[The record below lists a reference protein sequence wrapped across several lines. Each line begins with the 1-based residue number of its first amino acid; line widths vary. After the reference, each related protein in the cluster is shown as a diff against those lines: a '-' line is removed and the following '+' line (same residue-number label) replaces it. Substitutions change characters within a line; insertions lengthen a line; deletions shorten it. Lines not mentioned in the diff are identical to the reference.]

1 MSKDSRKIK
10 CLGNSVD
17 NEELY
22 LHPIT
27 LELSKNVSSKKICPS
42 TFYYKNGSLFTFI
55 NKEDTNLNEKNIQ
68 SFMILPYLNLN
79 IEDMLKIYNIND
91 VDSFVSNINKMISMK
106 KSFITINRIINIWIR
121 QNYNELIN
129 NHAILEALYKKLGK
143 IYFKVEL
150 NDISN
155 KIKLWFKNN
164 NFDEFHLDLG
174 KHLFM

>member
-42 TFYYKNGSLFTFI
+42 TFYYKDGSLFTFI
-55 NKEDTNLNEKNIQ
+55 NRDDTNLTDKDIQ
-68 SFMILPYLNLN
+68 SYMALPYLNLN
-79 IEDMLKIYNIND
+79 IENMLKIYNIND
-91 VDSFVSNINKMISMK
+91 IDSFVSNINKMISMK
-106 KSFITINRIINIWIR
+106 KPFNTINRIINIWIR
-121 QNYNELIN
+121 QNYNELIDN
-129 NHAILEALYKKLGK
+129 YGILEAIYNKLAKVYFPKKK
-143 IYFKVEL
+143 INNE
-150 NDISN
+150 DI
-155 KIKLWFKNN
+155 KKWFKNN
-164 NFDEFHLDLG
+164 KFDNFHLDLG